1 MSIQHHENF
10 EHDEHDAGEILPDRD
25 ECAAEEDFGAEEV
38 GE

>member
-1 MSIQHHENF
+1 MSNPFDVFDID
-10 EHDEHDAGEILPDRD
+10 DEYDAGEILPDRD